1 MSWEDFSHSQKRNN
15 TPSPAAPRHVAM
27 DSIITQVSREDEQ
40 LNAFA
45 NEKGKR
51 AYKKGKKNQ
60 LFDKYLGES
69 SLRCC
74 SVLHLVCQ
82 GWRTSASSTISP
94 HSSSSR
100 APALRLSHFT
110 QFIFLLTTLFFYAAR
125 DIRCVLG
132 ILAILKSSQAHTEK
146 KSWENINIVMRAYR
160 LALARSHLI
169 SRSPHISILSW
180 ACRDDDD
187 FGVCKLFSYIFRAL
201 I

>member
-1 MSWEDFSHSQKRNN
+1 MLLPTRKVNARIRKKKPNFS
-15 TPSPAAPRHVAM
+15 
-27 DSIITQVSREDEQ
+27 
-40 LNAFA
+40 
-45 NEKGKR
+45 
-51 AYKKGKKNQ
+51 
-60 LFDKYLGES
+60 DKYLGES

-110 QFIFLLTTLFFYAAR
+110 QFIFLLTTFFLCCPWYSLCAR
-125 DIRCVLG
+125 DSRYFKIITSPHSKR
-132 ILAILKSSQAHTEK
+132 AEK
-146 KSWENINIVMRAYR
+146 TLTLSWEHIGWYWPA
-160 LALARSHLI
+160 LI
-169 SRSPHISILSW
+169 SSGRSQHISILSW
-180 ACRDDDD
+180 ALSPTTTND